1 MIRATAVHAAAM
13 AAIHA
18 DAFPPADAWNAD
30 SIAKL
35 LRMPGAVAFLD
46 PAGGMVMARVTA
58 DEAEIL
64 TLAVASDARRQGLG
78 RRLLARAARE
88 VRDAG
93 ATRLFLEVAEA
104 NNAARTLY
112 AAAGFSECGRRPRY
126 YSDGSD
132 ALVLHR
138 RLTSA
143 G

>member
-1 MIRATAVHAAAM
+1 MPRR
-13 AAIHA
+13 
-18 DAFPPADAWNAD
+18 FPPADAWDA
-30 SIAKL
+30 SAIAKL
-35 LRMPGAVAFLD
+35 LRMPGAIGFLD
-46 PAGGMVMARVTA
+46 PAGGMVMARVAA

-64 TLAVASDARRQGLG
+64 TLAVAAAARRHGIG
-78 RRLLARAARE
+78 GRLLARAGRAAGE
-88 VRDAG
+88 AG

-104 NNAARTLY
+104 NAGARALY
-112 AAAGFSECGRRPRY
+112 AGAGFSQCGRRPRY

>member
-1 MIRATAVHAAAM
+1 MRATAAHAAAM

-18 DAFPPADAWNAD
+18 EAFPPADAWSAD

-35 LRMPGAVAFLD
+35 LRMPGAIAFLD
-46 PAGGMVMARVTA
+46 PAGGMIMARVVA

-64 TLAVASDARRQGLG
+64 TLAVAPDARRRGLG
-78 RRLLARAARE
+78 RRLLTRAARE
-88 VRDAG
+88 ARTFG

-104 NNAARTLY
+104 NYAARTLY
-112 AAAGFSECGRRPRY
+112 SESGFSECGRRPHY

-138 RLTSA
+138 TLTSA

>member
-1 MIRATAVHAAAM
+1 VIRATHAAAM

-18 DAFPPADAWNAD
+18 DAFPPADAWSAD

-78 RRLLARAARE
+78 RRLLTRAARE

-112 AAAGFSECGRRPRY
+112 VAAGFSECGRRPRY

-138 RLTSA
+138 RLTSS